1 MRISIK
7 TTLVSLFCLMSLM
20 VAVLCSGALINAYR
34 SFTAAQSV
42 SLYASI
48 ERNLFQALSVFR
60 YERGGSVSALSLP
73 NGDNPA
79 GLKQLAERRE
89 RVTLALNA
97 ALAGADA
104 DIDPALKPLFEQ
116 LRRGYEQL
124 KILRQQIDEQLAR
137 PREQRDTRIAQRM
150 LTEGAG
156 LLATL
161 EEASTAVEAQIRS
174 IDPAL
179 SQLILARAMAWAT
192 RAEVGSGNLMLNE
205 VVGEGRPLNEQ
216 EWKTLLINN
225 GRFTF
230 SWATVR
236 EIGLAPNAPPALKAA
251 VDAAQNAFFSGPYK
265 TLRDEVIANVSNG
278 RPAGIAL
285 QAWRDRSEPGQ
296 TAIANVAAA
305 AVDAIAV
312 RATLAEA
319 EAERQLAGYGLV
331 LLAAVALAVAG
342 LVVVLRRVT
351 GPLSRLTGVMT
362 QVSGGDLTINVPYIA
377 RTDEVGAIAKALM
390 VFRESLTRTRALEEA
405 AEHNRQVADEER
417 RRAMNDLA
425 ARFENAVGGIIGN
438 VSSAS
443 AELHQ
448 TAQQMTVA
456 ADKTSS
462 RSTAVAAAA
471 EEASTNVVMVASSAE
486 ELGSS
491 VDEIARRVEYSAQ
504 MSASAVDEAA
514 KTGDVI
520 RELSQAA
527 SRIGDFIVLI
537 SNIASQ
543 TNLLALN
550 ATIEAARA
558 GDAGKGFAVV
568 ASEVKAL
575 ATQTAKATEEIEA
588 QITAIQDST
597 QEAVK
602 VIERVGTQIRKMSD
616 VANEISAAVEE
627 QGMATKEIVRNVDQA
642 ATGTNS
648 VTSHISDVAKTAD
661 ETGSAAVLVLSAS
674 AALTDQAARLEGEM
688 QRFLG
693 TIRAAA

>member
-1 MRISIK
+1 
-7 TTLVSLFCLMSLM
+7 
-20 VAVLCSGALINAYR
+20 
-34 SFTAAQSV
+34 
-42 SLYASI
+42 
-48 ERNLFQALSVFR
+48 
-60 YERGGSVSALSLP
+60 
-73 NGDNPA
+73 
-79 GLKQLAERRE
+79 
-89 RVTLALNA
+89 
-97 ALAGADA
+97 
-104 DIDPALKPLFEQ
+104 
-116 LRRGYEQL
+116 
-124 KILRQQIDEQLAR
+124 
-137 PREQRDTRIAQRM
+137 
-150 LTEGAG
+150 
-156 LLATL
+156 
-161 EEASTAVEAQIRS
+161 STAVEAQIRS

-285 QAWRDRSEPGQ
+285 Q
-296 TAIANVAAA
+296 
-305 AVDAIAV
+305 
-312 RATLAEA
+312 
-319 EAERQLAGYGLV
+319 ERQLAGYGLV

-688 QRFLG
+688 QRFL
-693 TIRAAA
+693 